1 MFPEKEA
8 NEKEDLINSA
18 DEQFAESEWDKIE
31 NDVYQAVKRHTN
43 KFETKES
50 EILFSDENVAL
61 IASMTI
67 IIAAAIQASFYPEKT
82 KQYLSSFDDVYDIN
96 QVIHD
101 KLNDISKKDFD
112 NIIKPILLQNI
123 QITTQNLTGTG
134 LNTAFIEPLKQGIY
148 KSIVSGAK
156 IEDLDLYLQSFIISN
171 NDRLGHLKKY
181 STVIARDAL
190 FQFDGQINS
199 YLAVKYNFDSYRYVG
214 GIIKDTRPQCVRWS
228 RMGVLKK
235 SDIQKEI
242 NWANNYG
249 SGMIPGTT
257 PETFPVYRGGYNCRH
272 SAIPFKG

>member
-8 NEKEDLINSA
+8 TEKEDLINSA
-18 DEQFAESEWDKIE
+18 DEQFAESDWDKIE
-31 NDVYQAVKRHTN
+31 NDVYEAVKKHTN

-67 IIAAAIQASFYPEKT
+67 IIAAAIQASLYPNKT
-82 KQYLSSFDDVYDIN
+82 KTYLDSFDQVYDIN
-96 QVIHD
+96 EIIHD
-101 KLNDISKKDFD
+101 KLNGISKKEFETA
-112 NIIKPILLQNI
+112 IKPILLQNI
-123 QITTQNLTGTG
+123 QIATQNLTGAG

-156 IEDLDLYLQSFIISN
+156 IEDLDLYLRSFILSN

-199 YLAVKYNFDSYRYVG
+199 YLSVKYNFDSFRYVG

-228 RMGVLKK
+228 RMGVIKK
-235 SDIQKEI
+235 SELKSEI
-242 NWANNYG
+242 SWANNYG

-257 PETFPVYRGGYNCRH
+257 PETFSVYRGGYNCRH
-272 SAIPFKG
+272 SAIPFKA